1 LPNLTELEELNG
13 RLPSINISLLT
24 ELADILCSVSIGEI
38 ETVLETRAGYGILV
52 KWCIIWVRS
61 LHKAG

>member
-1 LPNLTELEELNG
+1 MANRSSMPLLTELEELNG

-38 ETVLETRAGYGILV
+38 ETVLETQAGYKTVL
-52 KWCIIWVRS
+52 KWYLI
-61 LHKAG
+61 